1 MYWKNTDKK
10 MKVLG
15 NWLEPNEVLD
25 LSKWEGTTT
34 MLILA
39 RLAQSGIGT
48 LLEELPQEEPSP
60 ASDSEPVVE
69 VVAAPEP
76 VAVAEEVKAEA
87 PQKKTRKRRTR
98 KKKKTEE

>member
-1 MYWKNTDKK
+1 MYWKNADKK

-25 LSKWEGTTT
+25 LSEWEGTTT

-39 RLAQSGIGT
+39 RLAQSGIGA
-48 LLEELPQEEPSP
+48 LLEDLPVEGPPPVPEP
-60 ASDSEPVVE
+60 EPVAE

-76 VAVAEEVKAEA
+76 VSEETTPEVS
-87 PQKKTRKRRTR
+87 QKKTRKRRAR
-98 KKKKTEE
+98 KKKRKEE